1 VGERMKLRRDESGI
15 VMMGIYEFL
24 TEPLLLEA

>member
-1 VGERMKLRRDESGI
+1 MGLSGLRRDESGI

-24 TEPLLLEA
+24 AEPGLLEA